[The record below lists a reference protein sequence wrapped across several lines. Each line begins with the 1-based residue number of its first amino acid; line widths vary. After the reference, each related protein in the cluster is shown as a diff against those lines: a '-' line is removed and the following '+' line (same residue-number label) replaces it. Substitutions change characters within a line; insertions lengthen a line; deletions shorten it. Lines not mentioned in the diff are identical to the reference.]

1 MSYKKLRKKNQWNL
15 KKQLKWDF
23 FPQRHR
29 NYTKETE
36 FLEWKNSLSEMVQLE
51 KNKGKRVGKKVKKKS
66 EKKEWKKRYYNEY
79 CRKAQDHKTVLETLI
94 CQQIG

>member
-23 FPQRHR
+23 FPKGIEIIQ
-29 NYTKETE
+29 KKQIE

-51 KNKGKRVGKKVKKKS
+51 KNKGKRVKKKVKKRVKKKS
-66 EKKEWKKRYYNEY
+66 ERGDITMNTAEMHRTIRQY
-79 CRKAQDHKTVLETLI
+79 
-94 CQQIG
+94 

>member
-29 NYTKETE
+29 NYTKETNRVSGVE
-36 FLEWKNSLSEMVQLE
+36 ELTEWNGPVREEQRKKSEKKV
-51 KNKGKRVGKKVKKKS
+51 KKRVKKKS
-66 EKKEWKKRYYNEY
+66 ERGDITMNTAEMHRTIRQY
-79 CRKAQDHKTVLETLI
+79 
-94 CQQIG
+94 